1 MAMLDETDSSYA
13 EGRPGG
19 SGMGRPG
26 APVDPYRLRR
36 ALWAGRRLLIG
47 AAVGGLLFG
56 FLWAKLGM
64 TSDYETTVVLKYEG
78 DLNLGA
84 LGETSDALGPASDAL
99 MHQSVLGKI
108 REETGFDGDLTD
120 LAESIAYNANQR
132 WGTLEFSVLGDSGE
146 DASAFAR
153 VVTDVFLSYH
163 KERQSRRID
172 AEIARTLKR
181 IDAAEHQAEAARRRY
196 NAFREQHGISNLPT
210 EQQSMVESAA
220 QLRAD
225 SELAVSEIRA
235 LEGRV
240 MSLET
245 QLANTSKTNF
255 VSGGD
260 SPERATY
267 NQLRIQLARAK
278 SSLSDDH
285 PEVQS
290 LQQQVDQLRA
300 QLRSGGGSGSRSDGL
315 VSVNATYQGV
325 EGQLGEAKS
334 NLAAARERQRGLAEM
349 ADRAQH
355 RIEAFSGIEGEV
367 SALLASVKVSENL
380 LDDLRRTNAR
390 LADALRDPPSG
401 FVVLDPGA
409 IPERPI
415 RSPMKIVVFATI
427 PILGLAVVL
436 LLLLRREFRGLTVQT
451 PAEVGY
457 WGNGPVL
464 AATAWPNDA
473 QGPDELVAGLDDVV
487 PWAEG
492 ELLVIGASPAE
503 SRLARELAERV
514 NGDWLLDEGGR
525 GTQSPQDIG
534 PYERAPLQTPPP
546 SGPYPVGG
554 SASAGTS
561 SVALVRRPSV
571 AAEPMGLARRS
582 DRLRLEAWEGPHEGQ
597 SLRRAARLADR
608 VVILVRSGA
617 VSALSLNG
625 IQRRLGRQQGVGYIV
640 VGVPEELLTLP
651 DRVGDVAAFW
661 RG

>member
-1 MAMLDETDSSYA
+1 
-13 EGRPGG
+13 
-19 SGMGRPG
+19 
-26 APVDPYRLRR
+26 
-36 ALWAGRRLLIG
+36 LIG

-108 REETGFDGDLTD
+108 REETEFDGDLTD
-120 LAESIAYNANQR
+120 LAESIAYDANQR
-132 WGTLEFSVLGDSGE
+132 WGTLEFSVLGDTGQ

-315 VSVNATYQGV
+315 VSVNTTYQGV
-325 EGQLGEAKS
+325 EGQLREAKS

-367 SALLASVKVSENL
+367 SALLASVKMSENL

-415 RSPMKIVVFATI
+415 RNPMKIVVFATI

-457 WGNGPVL
+457 WGKGPVL
-464 AATAWPNDA
+464 AATAWPDDA

-525 GTQSPQDIG
+525 STQSPQDIG
-534 PYERAPLQTPPP
+534 PCERAPLQTPPP